1 MKFFFRCSICRS
13 VPEIFAIKVESCQ
26 KPRQNLEIGP
36 PKFLGRAFQKLY
48 ARYQPY
54 LASRRLE
61 KFREDTP
68 PSPEIIEAHTL
79 IFKPNFKFSQLKFFG
94 GTPSQLG
101 CALASLGQSLSHVK
115 VQVAE
120 PPNGRNVV
128 SRKISIWVGQYEPIE
143 LFCLWTKVYQSFFAQ
158 RGRGCGW
165 SSFSQMFDMSIN
177 SGDIRDQ
184 SRKLSEIKPKFGRI
198 LALGDFGGG
207 PSKSCTRVIIPA
219 SRHVVWKNFVRMLTL
234 APKLLRLIRWIL
246 SLILNFHN

>member
-1 MKFFFRCSICRS
+1 MVDQVFFPDVGYVDLFRRYLRS
-13 VPEIFAIKVESCQ
+13 KSKVVRNSAEIWTFFC
-26 KPRQNLEIGP
+26 P
-36 PKFLGRAFQKLY
+36 PKFLGRAFHKLY
-48 ARYQPY
+48 ACYHPY

-143 LFCLWTKVYQSFFAQ
+143 LFCLWTKVYQSFFHPTWN
-158 RGRGCGW
+158 GLW
-165 SSFSQMFDMSIN
+165 LIKFFSDVRYVNPF
-177 SGDIRDQ
+177 RRY
-184 SRKLSEIKPKFGRI
+184 SR
-198 LALGDFGGG
+198 
-207 PSKSCTRVIIPA
+207 
-219 SRHVVWKNFVRMLTL
+219 
-234 APKLLRLIRWIL
+234 
-246 SLILNFHN
+246 